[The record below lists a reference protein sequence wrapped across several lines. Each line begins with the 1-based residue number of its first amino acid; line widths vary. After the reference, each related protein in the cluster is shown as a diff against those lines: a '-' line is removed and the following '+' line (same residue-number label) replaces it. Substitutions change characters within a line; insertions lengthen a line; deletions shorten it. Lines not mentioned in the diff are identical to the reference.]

1 MRWLDSLMD
10 MNFPKCWET
19 VEERSLVSCGPW
31 GRKESDVTQHLN
43 DSKKF
48 RGHSFLL
55 IQRITQK
62 RILCKNV
69 ILSQLTLIPSSA
81 SKWRCT
87 GVRWIFTFEA
97 PEGQWVLIQR
107 KALDDI
113 EHCISV
119 INSGGAFLTMLLYQ
133 LMA

>member
-1 MRWLDSLMD
+1 MVVLL
-10 MNFPKCWET
+10 NGHEFPQT
-19 VEERSLVSCGPW
+19 PGGNRGQRSLVCSGPW
-31 GRKESDVTQHLN
+31 GGKESDTTQHMN
-43 DSKKF
+43 NSRKF

-69 ILSQLTLIPSSA
+69 ILSQLTLIPSPA
-81 SKWRCT
+81 SKWRCP
-87 GVRWIFTFEA
+87 GSRWIFKFEA
-97 PEGQWVLIQR
+97 PKRQWVLIQR
-107 KALDDI
+107 KALDNI

-119 INSGGAFLTMLLYQ
+119 INSGGAFLIMLLYQ